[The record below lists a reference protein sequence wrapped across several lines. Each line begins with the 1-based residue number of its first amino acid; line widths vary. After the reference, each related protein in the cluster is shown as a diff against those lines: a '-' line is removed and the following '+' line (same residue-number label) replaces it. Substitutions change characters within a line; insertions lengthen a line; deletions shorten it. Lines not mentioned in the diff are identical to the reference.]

1 MHELG
6 ITQSIVDIAEK
17 TAREQKATK
26 VLSVTVEIGELSGVV
41 AEAVEFCFEA
51 CIQQSLLEGSRLIIE
66 RIPGLARCDD
76 CGVEL
81 KIDNMTFKCKDCGSY
96 ALQRLQGEE
105 LKIKELEVE

>member
-17 TAREQKATK
+17 TAREQNAEK

-51 CIQQSLLEGSRLIIE
+51 CIQQSFLEGSRLIIK
-66 RIPGLARCDD
+66 RIPGLARCDE
-76 CGVEL
+76 CKTEV
-81 KIDNMTFKCKDCGSY
+81 KIDNMTFSCECCGSY

-105 LKIKELEVE
+105 LNIKEVEVE